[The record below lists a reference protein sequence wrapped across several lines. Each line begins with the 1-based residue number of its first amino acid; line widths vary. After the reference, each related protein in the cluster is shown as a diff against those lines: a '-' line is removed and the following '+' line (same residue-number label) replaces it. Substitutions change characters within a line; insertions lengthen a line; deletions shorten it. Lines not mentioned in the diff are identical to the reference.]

1 MAITS
6 DNMAKLTSS
15 TKVKKPSLVSQQSE
29 KPKVSSRDFQAAL
42 RSPAPNSRT
51 WKESSSPSKKA
62 ATRTPKPKR
71 SPKREV
77 FDDDDD
83 DLECLDLTDAI
94 TGSSDSV
101 QFGDDVTLWSEGPA
115 SRPDPVSRSN
125 KKRKSEEITKEHF
138 IGDDDD
144 GLFPD
149 VYQLLGTDVPPS
161 TPGKRSARKKVGA
174 SSGTYQRSG
183 RLTGTRLRGES
194 LLKAGVANKA
204 SSPSAQVLQRRTA
217 LENPAQEAVQD
228 CNYPRMAAV
237 LSPSPGK
244 AAVGKAQAIDIE
256 PNAKDSATVPDGADV
271 EMLVPDSDEEFMTPP
286 SHHRSNSRP
295 HVSTRS
301 PKPSSSNESK
311 SSPTKSARPAAE
323 IFSLG
328 EEPSSFTALT
338 GANNSFEREALTIP
352 NEPKSSAEQSSAL
365 DITNLCTQPQIL
377 AQQRRMFDTAMESNA
392 QSFSRALRERAPK
405 ARRDEIKAEKESLL
419 RRQKAFAQLEEAMVS
434 YKTLFDQHEAAQMRV
449 AQSYEDGA
457 DTTEEEERLD
467 QLTDDIQEMERSVMT
482 LILECGIDP
491 SCMTLASAAAN
502 DPPTQSN
509 MVVAAT
515 QQVNRPVVNMAR
527 MSSDGSSDILR
538 GSEVVHQTQKL
549 GHQPTPHVPP
559 IPSPS
564 IARQYAIVSQ
574 DADDSLAV
582 PFPRGSASTY
592 TPAIP
597 KYTRP
602 SAVTTFDSAQRA
614 HSVPDEDDYF
624 SELDETPFLSVP
636 KSVKK
641 TLQSAV
647 ARPSPKRNR
656 DEFSDFSDDGE
667 VLAFA
672 QNLETNQPSV
682 PSTQSS
688 RRILSETSGN
698 GSKALNAPSAAKKT
712 SQTAPGARI
721 DATQMKFSWS
731 PEVQKMLKDR
741 FRMRGFR
748 HNQLEAIN
756 ATLAGDDAFV
766 LMPTGGGKSLCYQ
779 LPAVVK
785 TGKTRGVTIV
795 VSPLL
800 SLMQDQVDH
809 MKALG
814 IQAVAFNGECSAE
827 YKRQVMNAFNERNPE
842 HFIEL
847 LYVTPEMVSK
857 NVTFNNAMQT
867 LYHKKKF
874 ARLVIDEAHCVS
886 QWGHDFRPDYKT
898 LGQVRQKFPNVPV
911 MALTATA
918 TQNVIV
924 DIKHNLNMKNCRV
937 FSQSFNRPNLYYEVK
952 TKTSNPKATE
962 AIWTLINEKYSG
974 LTGIVYTLSRK
985 QAEQVASSLM
995 DNGIVARHYHAGIDP
1010 EEKVEVQTKWQK
1022 GIVKVVVATIA
1033 FGMGIDKPDV
1043 RFVLHHGLPKSLEG
1057 YYQETGRAGR
1067 DGKPSDCILFYGKAD
1082 IRVLKKLIS
1091 DGDGSWEQK
1100 ERQTAMLNRVTAFC
1114 DNRSDCRRTEILRYF
1129 GEDFSA
1135 EECEKACDNCRL
1147 GLVFEQ
1153 EDFSE
1158 CAIAALGVI
1167 NKQKRLTAKQCADI
1181 LKGRRYPDNEEP
1193 LSGDLHGSQSDLPHH
1208 EIVRVVEKLLA
1219 EKALHEDNVVSS
1231 YGMAIQYLQP
1241 GPFARLF
1248 LAGQRKLMLT
1258 VQVKDGKGSKSPK
1271 KKKTKKAKRDQ
1282 ETLPLQS
1289 TYVSSPV
1296 TQRRIRGKQTVL
1308 SDAEEDAYVNQHGY
1322 ENDGF
1327 VVSDGERNEQDEDED
1342 EAFGPLPTHRPAK
1355 PAGPRV
1361 TARIPAITPSQSLPE
1376 LHQDVVNEFVREARK
1391 IEEHIR
1397 NRKELRRPLFT
1408 ERNFRDMAINWTTS
1422 LNAMARLPGI
1432 DAGKVKEH
1440 GPKLLPVLRRLYQQ
1454 YNEMMGDGGDSGSG
1468 SRTRADQNIVDLI
1481 SSDMELD
1488 DDDDDIGNHDVADE
1502 EEDGEDSH
1510 YFNARPR
1517 PEVQAFHDRLQSFN
1531 NSQQASSS
1539 HQSRPAKSSYGGRG
1553 GRKFSGGKKWSK
1565 RGGGGG
1571 FSGGVSKRGGGG
1583 GRKASGSSASTGSR
1597 SFSGASRSGV
1607 GGGPKRDGRI
1617 VGKNG
1622 RIGLMPV

>member
-1 MAITS
+1 
-6 DNMAKLTSS
+6 MAKLTSS
-15 TKVKKPSLVSQQSE
+15 TKVKKPSLVSRQSE
-29 KPKVSSRDFQAAL
+29 KPKLSSSDDPAGL
-42 RSPAPNSRT
+42 RSPVSKARA
-51 WKESSSPSKKA
+51 WKESSSPSKA
-62 ATRTPKPKR
+62 PATRTPRSKR
-71 SPKREV
+71 PAKCEV
-77 FDDDDD
+77 FDDD
-83 DLECLDLTDAI
+83 DLECLDLTEAI

-101 QFGDDVTLWSEGPA
+101 QFGDDVAIWSEGPT
-115 SRPDPVSRSN
+115 SRPNPVQRST
-125 KKRKSEEITKEHF
+125 KKRKSEEITKELF
-138 IGDDDD
+138 IEDDDD

-161 TPGKRSARKKVGA
+161 TPGKRSARKKLGA
-174 SSGTYQRSG
+174 SSTLKPRSG
-183 RLTGTRLRGES
+183 RSSGARLRGEG

-204 SSPSAQVLQRRTA
+204 SSPSAQVLQRRTNV
-217 LENPAQEAVQD
+217 EEPA
-228 CNYPRMAAV
+228 
-237 LSPSPGK
+237 PG
-244 AAVGKAQAIDIE
+244 AQAGCSYPQIADLQPVSSIIQPTEEVSTITTVEPNRNNPTAGTDHADIE
-256 PNAKDSATVPDGADV
+256 
-271 EMLVPDSDEEFMTPP
+271 MLIPDSDDEFLTPP
-286 SHHRSNSRP
+286 SHHTATNRP
-295 HVSTRS
+295 RISTGS
-301 PKPSSSNESK
+301 PKPSSSAEGK
-311 SSPTKSARPAAE
+311 SSPSKLARPANDL
-323 IFSLG
+323 FSLE

-338 GANNSFEREALTIP
+338 GANNSLERDAVP
-352 NEPKSSAEQSSAL
+352 VSNEPKSSAGQSSAL
-365 DITNLCTQPQIL
+365 DITNLCTHPQIL
-377 AQQRRMFDTAMESNA
+377 TQQKRLFDAAMESNA

-405 ARRDEIKAEKESLL
+405 AKRDEIKAEKESLL
-419 RRQKAFAQLEEAMVS
+419 KRQKAFAQLEEAMIS
-434 YKTLFDQHEAAQMRV
+434 YKTLFDQHEAAQLKV
-449 AQSYEDGA
+449 AQSYEDGV
-457 DTTEEEERLD
+457 DTTEDEERLD
-467 QLTDDIQEMERSVMT
+467 KLTDDIQDMEGSLMA

-491 SCMTLASAAAN
+491 SCMALASEAAE

-515 QQVNRPVVNMAR
+515 QQVHRPVVNMAR
-527 MSSDGSSDILR
+527 MSSDGSSDIQR
-538 GSEVVHQTQKL
+538 DPDVVHQTQKL
-549 GHQPTPHVPP
+549 NYQPCPSAPS
-559 IPSPS
+559 IPSS
-564 IARQYAIVSQ
+564 SVSKHHAIISQ
-574 DADDSLAV
+574 ETDDIQTA
-582 PFPRGSASTY
+582 PFPRGSASTHV
-592 TPAIP
+592 PEAP
-597 KYTRP
+597 GHTRATAE
-602 SAVTTFDSAQRA
+602 SSFDSRRRA
-614 HSVPDEDDYF
+614 NSVPDDDDYF
-624 SELDETPFLSVP
+624 SELDETPFLSAP
-636 KSVKK
+636 KSTKK
-641 TLQSAV
+641 ALQSAA

-672 QNLETNQPSV
+672 QNLETRQRSA

-698 GSKALNAPSAAKKT
+698 GAMAVSAQSLSKKL
-712 SQTAPGARI
+712 SQTASGSRLDPA
-721 DATQMKFSWS
+721 QMKFPWS

-827 YKRQVMNAFNERNPE
+827 YKRQVMNAFSERNPE

-857 NVTFNNAMQT
+857 NVAFNNAMQT
-867 LYHKKKF
+867 LYQKKKF

-924 DIKHNLNMKNCRV
+924 DIKHNLNMRNCRV

-985 QAEQVASSLM
+985 QAEQVASSLT

-1091 DGDGSWEQK
+1091 DGDGSYEQK

-1135 EECEKACDNCRL
+1135 DECEKACDNCRL

-1153 EDFSE
+1153 EDFSA
-1158 CAIAALGVI
+1158 CAIAALEVI
-1167 NKQKRLTAKQCADI
+1167 GKQKRLTAKQCADI
-1181 LKGRRYPDNEEP
+1181 LRGRRYPDNEEP
-1193 LSGDLHGSQSDLPHH
+1193 LSGNLHGSQKDLPHH

-1219 EKALHEDNVVSS
+1219 EKALYEDNVVSS

-1241 GPFARLF
+1241 GPFAHLF
-1248 LAGQRKLMLT
+1248 QTGQRKLMLT
-1258 VQVKDGKGSKSPK
+1258 VQVKDGNVAKSPK

-1282 ETLPLQS
+1282 EMLPLQS

-1296 TQRRIRGKQTVL
+1296 TQRKGRGRRAVL
-1308 SDAEEDAYVNQHGY
+1308 SDDEEDAYVTRHGY
-1322 ENDGF
+1322 EQDGF
-1327 VVSDGERNEQDEDED
+1327 IIPDEELNEPDEDED
-1342 EAFGPLPTHRPAK
+1342 EAFGPLPNHRPAK

-1361 TARIPAITPSQSLPE
+1361 RAPIPAITPSQSLPE

-1422 LNAMARLPGI
+1422 LDSMARLPGI
-1432 DAGKVKEH
+1432 DAAKVKEH
-1440 GPKLLPVLRRLYQQ
+1440 GPKLLPVLRRLHQQ

-1468 SRTRADQNIVDLI
+1468 SRSRSDQDIVDLI

-1488 DDDDDIGNHDVADE
+1488 DDEGDDIGGHDDADE

-1517 PEVQAFHDRLQSFN
+1517 PEVQAFHERLQSFN

-1553 GRKFSGGKKWSK
+1553 GRKFSGGKRWAKK
-1565 RGGGGG
+1565 GGGGG
-1571 FSGGVSKRGGGG
+1571 FSGVSKRGGGG
-1583 GRKASGSSASTGSR
+1583 GGRKASSGSASTGSR
-1597 SFSGASRSGV
+1597 SFSGASRSGT